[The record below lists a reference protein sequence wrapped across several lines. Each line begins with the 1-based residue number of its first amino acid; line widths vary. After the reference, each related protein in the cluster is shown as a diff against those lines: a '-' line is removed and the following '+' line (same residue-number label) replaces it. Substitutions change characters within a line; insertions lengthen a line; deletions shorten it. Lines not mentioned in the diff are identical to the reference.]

1 MNMMKKIC
9 TLLCFLLCVGLLTA
23 QVEQDCG
30 AVDCPGRCGR
40 FIDNNGDGFCDRGR
54 LSSPQNTVKE
64 EAPATVEEQPAAP
77 AKHVDAAKPE
87 RPSAASQPTK
97 KEEAVAVEDTFEPL
111 EPIIED
117 DFSPSAPVDAP
128 KEKKPYDLIWIS
140 LVTLGLYAVTLILV
154 KTGRMKPAVHRKIWN
169 FLLLITFLVS
179 CLLGF
184 FLVIQ
189 INYHLAWDALATIRY
204 YHVQFG
210 IAMTIVAMLHVLW
223 HIPYFKTYFKKK
235 KGE

>member
-1 MNMMKKIC
+1 MMKKIC
-9 TLLCFLLCVGLLTA
+9 ALLCFLFCVGLLTA

-40 FIDNNGDGFCDRGR
+40 FIDQNGDGFCDRGR
-54 LSSPQNTVKE
+54 LSAPQKSE
-64 EAPATVEEQPAAP
+64 ETPVVVEEHKTEPANTP
-77 AKHVDAAKPE
+77 TVNKTT
-87 RPSAASQPTK
+87 RPTESPKSAEKMENVVQ
-97 KEEAVAVEDTFEPL
+97 EEETSEPL

-117 DFSPSAPVDAP
+117 DFSPSAPVDIP

-140 LVTLGLYAVTLILV
+140 LVTLGLYALTFILV
-154 KTGRMKPAVHRKIWN
+154 KMGRMKLATHRKIWN
-169 FLLLITFLVS
+169 FLLLITCLVS

-210 IAMTIVAMLHVLW
+210 IAMTIVAVLHVLW

-235 KGE
+235 RGE

>member
-77 AKHVDAAKPE
+77 AKHVDAAKPARTAE
-87 RPSAASQPTK
+87 PAQTTK

-117 DFSPSAPVDAP
+117 DFSPSAPVDLP

-154 KTGRMKPAVHRKIWN
+154 KTGRMKLAVHRKIWN

>member
-1 MNMMKKIC
+1 MMKKIC
-9 TLLCFLLCVGLLTA
+9 ALLCFLFCVGLLTA

-40 FIDNNGDGFCDRGR
+40 FIDLNGDGFCDRGR
-54 LSSPQNTVKE
+54 LSSQMNTVTEEVMPVAAEEHSPAPAHHVTATKPDHPAAASPATKNE
-64 EAPATVEEQPAAP
+64 EA
-77 AKHVDAAKPE
+77 
-87 RPSAASQPTK
+87 
-97 KEEAVAVEDTFEPL
+97 AVAENEASEPL

-117 DFSPSAPVDAP
+117 DFSPSAPVDLP

-140 LVTLGLYAVTLILV
+140 VVTLGLYALTSVLV
-154 KTGRMKPAVHRKIWN
+154 KMGRMKLATHRKIWN
-169 FLLLITFLVS
+169 FILLITFLVS
-179 CLLGF
+179 CLFGF

-189 INYHLAWDALATIRY
+189 INYHIAWNALATIRY

-210 IAMTIVAMLHVLW
+210 IAMTIVAVLHVLW

-235 KGE
+235 RGE

>member
-9 TLLCFLLCVGLLTA
+9 ALLCFLFCVGLLTA

-40 FIDNNGDGFCDRGR
+40 FIDHNGDGFCDRGK
-54 LSSPQNTVKE
+54 LSTPKSE
-64 EAPATVEEQPAAP
+64 ETPVVVEEHKAEP
-77 AKHVDAAKPE
+77 AKTPTVNRTARPTESPKKAEKTEDAVQE
-87 RPSAASQPTK
+87 
-97 KEEAVAVEDTFEPL
+97 EDTFEVF

-117 DFSPSAPVDAP
+117 DFSPSAPVDIP

-140 LVTLGLYAVTLILV
+140 LVTLGLYAFTFILV
-154 KTGRMKPAVHRKIWN
+154 KTGHLKLATHRKIWN

-210 IAMTIVAMLHVLW
+210 ISMTIVAVLHVLW

-235 KGE
+235 RGE